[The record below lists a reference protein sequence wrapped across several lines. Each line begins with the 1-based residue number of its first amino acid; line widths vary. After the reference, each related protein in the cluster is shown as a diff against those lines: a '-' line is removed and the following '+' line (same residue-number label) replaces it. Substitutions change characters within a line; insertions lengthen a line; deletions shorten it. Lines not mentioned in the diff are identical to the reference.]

1 MSLLITKSKTIE
13 EKENEEKE
21 KENEEKEKKGK
32 NTKDKKDDKK
42 KYFVKEVRKFFQKIY
57 FIFIIQYAWILFF
70 GLLGFY
76 FGINEIFTQN
86 LTSILLTFIPT
97 TLLSLIIGYH
107 AYINDARKSFN
118 KQIYYGTLTIYI
130 PIIVFYCFLLS
141 KYIDKNYISCG
152 IILFFTDIFC
162 STFYYIIFKIYRG
175 FIILII
181 SSIFN
186 AITIVLYCKFF
197 LMK

>member
-130 PIIVFYCFLLS
+130 PIIVFYCFYSLNLLI
-141 KYIDKNYISCG
+141 K
-152 IILFFTDIFC
+152 
-162 STFYYIIFKIYRG
+162 IIF
-175 FIILII
+175 L
-181 SSIFN
+181 
-186 AITIVLYCKFF
+186 VV
-197 LMK
+197 